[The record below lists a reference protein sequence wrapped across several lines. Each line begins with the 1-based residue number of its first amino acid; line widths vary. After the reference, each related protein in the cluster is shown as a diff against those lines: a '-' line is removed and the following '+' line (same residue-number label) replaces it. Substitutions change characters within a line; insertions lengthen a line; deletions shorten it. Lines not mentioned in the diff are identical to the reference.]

1 MTCPFWADLLA
12 NYSLALGGR
21 YLHGGG
27 LLFFCNDA
35 RARYGINTHIIVLE
49 SSISSLVLLPSRI
62 YSSARRSLVLKRLT
76 FLPSDAGTCTASHP
90 PSPALSLG
98 KRSQD
103 LRGLRLAHGSSLK
116 QEGDSDWLLASLDDV
131 QKALE

>member
-12 NYSLALGGR
+12 NYSLALRGR

-27 LLFFCNDA
+27 LFFCNDA

-62 YSSARRSLVLKRLT
+62 YSSTRRSLVLKRLT
-76 FLPSDAGTCTASHP
+76 FLPLDAGTCTASYP
-90 PSPALSLG
+90 PLYEPRLWGSTDRIFGAL
-98 KRSQD
+98 D
-103 LRGLRLAHGSSLK
+103 LLKCKGRGRFVLACSFSG
-116 QEGDSDWLLASLDDV
+116 
-131 QKALE
+131 